1 MPLEDRAADTWE
13 PLIAI
18 AELAGEAWPVRARIA
33 AEALTRDEAD
43 AEADASMGVRLLEDA
58 YAVFEDAAALH
69 SKTLVDRLTAMDE
82 SPWAD
87 WARGRGLNQ
96 SGLAKLLRPFGIKP
110 SNVRE
115 HGTDPPKKGYRVEQF
130 DDAWTRYAPHLR
142 ASSATAATSVTSLVS
157 GQMPAATQ
165 PLHAATDPGDVA
177 ACSGDVAAGIP
188 ALTSDVTD
196 VAAVADPPSEDGK
209 QWTDAD
215 DDAWRDGRLPGVGD
229 DPRRFTR

>member
-1 MPLEDRAADTWE
+1 MAPASSG
-13 PLIAI
+13 
-18 AELAGEAWPVRARIA
+18 AELLD
-33 AEALTRDEAD
+33 ALH
-43 AEADASMGVRLLEDA
+43 
-58 YAVFEDAAALH
+58 AVLH

-96 SGLAKLLRPFGIKP
+96 PGLAKLLRPFGIKP
-110 SNVRE
+110 CNVRE

-130 DDAWTRYAPHLR
+130 DDAWRRYTPHLR
-142 ASSATAATSVTSLVS
+142 PTLATAATSVTSQVS

-165 PLHAATDPGDVA
+165 PLHAATEPGDVA
-177 ACSGDVAAGIP
+177 ACSGDVAAAIP
-188 ALTSDVTD
+188 ALTSDITD
-196 VAAVADPPSEDGK
+196 VAAVAYTPSEDGE

-215 DDAWRDGRLPGVGD
+215 DDAWRDGRLPSVPD